1 MKVLIVLYEG
11 FTEYEYLI
19 PVLAFDHFEI
29 PFDTV
34 GLEEPDITG
43 MTGLKISLAR
53 TLAEV
58 DTGDYDALLL
68 PGVDRSTREHAMQ
81 NENLMELLREYD
93 QAGKLIAAVCAAP
106 ALLGNAGILK
116 GRRFCSDIQQ
126 HPVFEG
132 AIRAEEPTVRDGHL
146 ITGLGSRIF
155 HFTAL
160 LIEELAG
167 QDKAKQYRQ
176 WAGICLKHSC

>member
-1 MKVLIVLYEG
+1 MKVLVVLYPG
-11 FTEYEYLI
+11 FTEYEYQI
-19 PVLAFDHFEI
+19 PVLAFHHFNISFES
-29 PFDTV
+29 V
-34 GLEEPDITG
+34 GLEEAQVTG
-43 MTGLKISLAR
+43 MMGLKISLAS

-58 DTGDYDALLL
+58 DAGDYQALLL
-68 PGVDRSTREHAMQ
+68 PGVDRSTREQAMQ
-81 NENLMELLREYD
+81 NQGLMALIREYD
-93 QAGKLIAAVCAAP
+93 QDRKLIAAVCAGP
-106 ALLGNAGILK
+106 ALLGSAGVLK
-116 GRRFCSDIQQ
+116 GRRFCSDIQE

-132 AIRAEEPTVRDGHL
+132 AIRVAEPVVRDGHL

-176 WAGICLKHSC
+176 WAGI